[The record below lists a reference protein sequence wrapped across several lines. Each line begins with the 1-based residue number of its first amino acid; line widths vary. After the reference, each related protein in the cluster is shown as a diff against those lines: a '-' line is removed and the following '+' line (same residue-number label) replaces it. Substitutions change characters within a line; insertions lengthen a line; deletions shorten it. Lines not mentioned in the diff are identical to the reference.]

1 MAGSHVRYPGFQIW
15 RDRRGQVSP
24 LRIAALA
31 LLLWPLAL
39 AAWNADAI
47 AAGARPVNDLIH
59 RAGFWALMFLMIT
72 LAITPLRRITR
83 FGALIDIRRMLG
95 VGVFCYAAVH
105 ISLYVLDQHFDLWKV
120 VSEIAL
126 RIYLVIGF
134 TALTGLAVLA
144 LTSTD
149 GMVRRLGGMR
159 WVRLHQIV
167 YVIGF
172 LALIHYF
179 QQTKADVSAPT
190 LVAGLFAWL
199 MCYRIVVRRI
209 RGELSSAG
217 IAVLS
222 VVVAGLTLLAQ
233 SIGVAIVF
241 HVSPPVV
248 MGTAFTFYFD
258 FDLESVPGTLQ
269 SILDNVAMLNPA
281 WLVLAAG
288 LLVAA
293 LNLVF
298 ARFAKPRRARAKPDD
313 APRSWI
319 ERTLVSAN

>member
-1 MAGSHVRYPGFQIW
+1 MVVAAMAKLQIW
-15 RDRRGQVSP
+15 RDRRGQISP

-31 LLLWPLAL
+31 LLLLPLAL
-39 AAWNADAI
+39 AAWNAEAI

-59 RAGFWALMFLMIT
+59 RAGFWALMLLIIT
-72 LAITPLRRITR
+72 LAVTPLRRITR
-83 FGALIDIRRMLG
+83 FGQLVDIRRMLG
-95 VGVFCYAAVH
+95 VGVFCYAALH
-105 ISLYVLDQHFDLWKV
+105 ISLYVVDQMFDFGKV
-120 VSEIAL
+120 ASEIVH
-126 RIYLVIGF
+126 RVYLVIGF

-144 LTSTD
+144 ATSTD
-149 GMVRRLGGMR
+149 GMVRRLGGSR
-159 WVRLHQIV
+159 WQRLHQIV
-167 YVIGF
+167 YVIAF

-190 LVAGLFAWL
+190 LVAGLLAWL

-222 VVVAGLTLLAQ
+222 VVVAALTLLAQ
-233 SIGVAIVF
+233 SIGVALVF
-241 HVSPPVV
+241 QVSPLVV
-248 MGTAFTFYFD
+248 LQTAFTFYFD
-258 FDLESVPGTLQ
+258 FDLESLADTLE
-269 SILDNVAMLNPA
+269 SLVANLQMLNPA

-288 LLVAA
+288 LIVAA
-293 LNLVF
+293 LNMVF
-298 ARFAKPRRARAKPDD
+298 ARFAKPRRVRAKPDD

>member
-1 MAGSHVRYPGFQIW
+1 MVKLQIW
-15 RDRRGQVSP
+15 RDRRGQISP

-31 LLLWPLAL
+31 LLLLPLAL
-39 AAWNADAI
+39 AAWNAEAI

-59 RAGFWALMFLMIT
+59 RAGFWALMLLLIT
-72 LAITPLRRITR
+72 LAITPLRRISR
-83 FGALIDIRRMLG
+83 FGQLIDIRRMLG
-95 VGVFCYAAVH
+95 VGAFCYAALH
-105 ISLYVLDQHFDLWKV
+105 ISLYVVDQVFDLGKV
-120 VSEIAL
+120 ASEIVH
-126 RIYLVIGF
+126 RVYLMIGF

-144 LTSTD
+144 MTSTD
-149 GMVRRLGGMR
+149 GMVRRLGGSR
-159 WVRLHQIV
+159 WQSLHQIV

-222 VVVAGLTLLAQ
+222 VVVAALTLLAQ
-233 SIGVAIVF
+233 SIGVALVF
-241 HVSPPVV
+241 HVSPLTV
-248 MGTAFTFYFD
+248 MQTAFTFYFD
-258 FDLESVPGTLQ
+258 FDLESLQDTLQ
-269 SILDNVAMLNPA
+269 SVVDNVGMLNPA

-288 LLVAA
+288 LIVAA
-293 LNLVF
+293 ANMVF
-298 ARFAKPRRARAKPDD
+298 ARFAKPRRVRAKPDD

-319 ERTLVSAN
+319 ARTLVSAN

>member
-1 MAGSHVRYPGFQIW
+1 MIKLQIW
-15 RDRRGQVSP
+15 RDRRGQISP

-31 LLLWPLAL
+31 LLLLPLAL
-39 AAWNADAI
+39 AAWNAEAI

-59 RAGFWALMFLMIT
+59 RAGFWALMLLLIT
-72 LAITPLRRITR
+72 LAITPLRRISR
-83 FGALIDIRRMLG
+83 FGQLIDIRRMLG
-95 VGVFCYAAVH
+95 VGAFCYAALH
-105 ISLYVLDQHFDLWKV
+105 ISLYVVDQMFDLGKV
-120 VSEIAL
+120 ASEIVH
-126 RIYLVIGF
+126 RVYLVIGF

-149 GMVRRLGGMR
+149 GMVRRLGGSR
-159 WVRLHQIV
+159 WQSLHQIV

-190 LVAGLFAWL
+190 LVAGLFGWL

-222 VVVAGLTLLAQ
+222 VVVAALTLLAQ

-241 HVSPPVV
+241 HVSPLTV
-248 MGTAFTFYFD
+248 MQTAFTFYFD
-258 FDLESVPGTLQ
+258 FDLESLQDTLQ
-269 SILDNVAMLNPA
+269 SVVDNVGMLNPA

-288 LLVAA
+288 LIVAA
-293 LNLVF
+293 LNMVF
-298 ARFAKPRRARAKPDD
+298 ARFAKPRRVRAKPDG

>member
-1 MAGSHVRYPGFQIW
+1 MVVAGMAKLQIW
-15 RDRRGQVSP
+15 RDRRGQISP

-31 LLLWPLAL
+31 LLLLPLAL
-39 AAWNADAI
+39 AAWNAEAI

-59 RAGFWALMFLMIT
+59 RAGFWALMLLIIT
-72 LAITPLRRITR
+72 LAVTPLRRITR
-83 FGALIDIRRMLG
+83 FGQLVDIRRMLG
-95 VGVFCYAAVH
+95 VGVFCYAALH
-105 ISLYVLDQHFDLWKV
+105 ISLYVVDQMFDLGKV
-120 VSEIAL
+120 ASEIVH
-126 RIYLVIGF
+126 RVYLVIGF

-144 LTSTD
+144 ITSTD
-149 GMVRRLGGMR
+149 GMVRRLGGSR
-159 WVRLHQIV
+159 WQRLHQIV
-167 YVIGF
+167 YVIAF

-190 LVAGLFAWL
+190 LVAGLLAWL

-222 VVVAGLTLLAQ
+222 VAVAALTLLAQ
-233 SIGVAIVF
+233 SIGVALVF
-241 HVSPPVV
+241 QVSPLVV
-248 MGTAFTFYFD
+248 LQTAFTFYFD
-258 FDLESVPGTLQ
+258 FDLESLADTLE
-269 SILDNVAMLNPA
+269 SLVANLQMLNPA

-288 LLVAA
+288 LIVAA
-293 LNLVF
+293 LNMVF
-298 ARFAKPRRARAKPDD
+298 ARFAKPRRVRAKPDD